1 MPCPEL
7 SGWLCAGIS
16 LKTAYLYAIVFSCR
30 CASPLAARPPPARS
44 LPLPLLLRSAASSA
58 CKPAGGAN
66 AHCQARRGADLDL
79 ITMWFIELPAGTSLW
94 EYTSVRQQPA
104 VPAQAPGRFA
114 ASRLSAGGL
123 TGCPLR
129 RRCTTR
135 S

>member
-1 MPCPEL
+1 MIFPGAVVIAEDAPSEL
-7 SGWLCAGIS
+7 YAIS
-16 LKTAYLYAIVFSCR
+16 SMLVRTWQTAYLYAIVFSCR

-94 EYTSVRQQPA
+94 EYTSVRQQLA
-104 VPAQAPGRFA
+104 VPAE
-114 ASRLSAGGL
+114 SA
-123 TGCPLR
+123 
-129 RRCTTR
+129 
-135 S
+135 